1 MLTFLQF
8 ITERKTDP
16 ERLALRSARR
26 YGKKT
31 SFGKW
36 EKVQKGGHIPMTSF
50 NGRKVRAVV
59 DREWALR
66 QRIGHDHFDNM
77 FQDRTFEVK
86 NLKASQPFVRT
97 NDVEKLRNKLNDKHP
112 DNIRVL
118 TYKGEHFI
126 YDGHHSVMAAK
137 LRGDKTIRAKHI
149 DLDQFSKK

>member
-16 ERLALRSARR
+16 ERLALRTARR

-59 DREWALR
+59 
-66 QRIGHDHFDNM
+66 
-77 FQDRTFEVK
+77 
-86 NLKASQPFVRT
+86 S
-97 NDVEKLRNKLNDKHP
+97 
-112 DNIRVL
+112 
-118 TYKGEHFI
+118 
-126 YDGHHSVMAAK
+126 
-137 LRGDKTIRAKHI
+137 
-149 DLDQFSKK
+149 